1 MPDHQRFGHDVQHDD
16 VLAQVMFGMRKDLLP
31 NHTPEASGTI
41 YKNINRERIWVEALQ
56 FAFPYVSDTDGATTF
71 WRVTDLHRLRN
82 RVSHLEPVFDEDLP
96 FLMREAFGLMKSIE
110 PVVADWDSNFNRIPD
125 LLKAR
130 PY

>member
-16 VLAQVMFGMRKDLLP
+16 VLAQVMFGMWKDLLP